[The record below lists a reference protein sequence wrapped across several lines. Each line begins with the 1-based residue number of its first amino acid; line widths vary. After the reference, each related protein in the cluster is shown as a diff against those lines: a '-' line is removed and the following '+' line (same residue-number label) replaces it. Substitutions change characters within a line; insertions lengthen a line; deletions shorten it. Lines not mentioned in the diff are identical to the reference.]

1 MIIEVDI
8 LRASSRLVK
17 AAAQA
22 RVDDELAAESEL
34 TLCLQRE
41 EPMIAMAQNRIM
53 IIGGDNSSDLYG
65 ASLAQALKEIIPI
78 LPCSVLVEH

>member
-34 TLCLQRE
+34 TFVLTKR
-41 EPMIAMAQNRIM
+41 
-53 IIGGDNSSDLYG
+53 G
-65 ASLAQALKEIIPI
+65 ANDSNGAE
-78 LPCSVLVEH
+78 